1 MGYTHLGAGFVFT
14 KFFSLV
20 FLLGIILFL
29 VWAIR
34 TLDKKQLK
42 KWVIGLVVVGL
53 IGIVG
58 SSLVMMKFG
67 KWDKEGFDKDGKDSK
82 IEYCEK
88 LLKEVET
95 T

>member
-1 MGYTHLGAGFVFT
+1 MGAGFVFT
-14 KFFSLV
+14 KFFYLV
-20 FLLGIILFL
+20 LLLGIILFL

-53 IGIVG
+53 VGIVG
-58 SSLVMMKFG
+58 SSLLMMKFG
-67 KWDKEGFDKDGKDSK
+67 KWDKEGFDKDGRDLKV
-82 IEYCEK
+82 EYCEK

-95 T
+95 N